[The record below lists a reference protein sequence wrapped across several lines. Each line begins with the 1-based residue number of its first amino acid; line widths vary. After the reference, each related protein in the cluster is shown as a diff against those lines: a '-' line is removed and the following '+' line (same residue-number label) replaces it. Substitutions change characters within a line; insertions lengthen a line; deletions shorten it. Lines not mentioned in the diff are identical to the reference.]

1 MPDPGAGPGPS
12 AREPGPSAGE
22 PGPGPGLAT
31 LAAMG
36 TTIVVAVLVGLG
48 LGWLADRAAGTTPL
62 FIFVGLAFGIVAA
75 ALGAYRVLRTYL

>member
-1 MPDPGAGPGPS
+1 MA
-12 AREPGPSAGE
+12 EPNS
-22 PGPGPGLAT
+22 GPGLRT

-36 TTIVVAVLVGLG
+36 STIVVSVLLGLG

-62 FIFVGLAFGIVAA
+62 FIFLGLAFGIVTA